1 MFRSCHRVV
10 ECMIPEL
17 NAFIRTMWRINET
30 ECALGSFT
38 IVGGIDQRSC
48 VKRVRS
54 QCDRIYLHNNKP
66 VAMPAYI
73 ASNDCS
79 VAFLQACRRRR
90 FQNVHLLSGT
100 NHPPELK
107 TERYLG
113 AGDSSEFL
121 TNAEIWAIVDP
132 RKRSLPYVYE
142 KFETWGTCSEWHFD
156 V

>member
-1 MFRSCHRVV
+1 
-10 ECMIPEL
+10 MIPEL
-17 NAFIRTMWRINET
+17 NAFIRKMWRINET

-38 IVGGIDQRSC
+38 IVGGTCNIR

-54 QCDRIYLHNNKP
+54 ECARICTTTSRSPCL
-66 VAMPAYI
+66 

-79 VAFLQACRRRR
+79 VAFLQACRR

-121 TNAEIWAIVDP
+121 TNAEIWTIVDP